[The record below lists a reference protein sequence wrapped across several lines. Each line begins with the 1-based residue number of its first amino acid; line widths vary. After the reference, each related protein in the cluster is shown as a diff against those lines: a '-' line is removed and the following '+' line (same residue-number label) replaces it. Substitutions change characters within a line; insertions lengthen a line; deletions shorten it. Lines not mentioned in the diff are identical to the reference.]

1 MRKRLSVP
9 LLTAGLLTIGLLT
22 ALGLSRPLPVSRFAQ
37 LMTGKTL
44 LAAPAIRTLP
54 TRYYP
59 SGQAVEVLTLE
70 NEGQHWV
77 DSVFQVLTP
86 EQKIGQ
92 FFMVATFSNRHEGHY
107 QYIDHLIESYHIG
120 GLIFFQ
126 GGPYRQAILTNRY
139 QALSKVPL
147 LVGIDGEWGLGM
159 RLDSTMEFPKQM
171 TLGAIGN
178 TTQIQ
183 RMGDEIG
190 RQCQR
195 LGIQINFA
203 PVSDINSNPSN
214 PVIGNRSF
222 GETRENVATKAIA
235 YMRGLQG
242 RHVIATAKHFP
253 GHGDANADSHHTL
266 PLISRSSEQLRD
278 IDLYPFRQ
286 LIADSLMG
294 VVTGHLHVPVVDNTS
309 PALAATLS
317 EKVVTDLLKR
327 QLGFRGLV
335 FTDAMNMAGVSRAG
349 RHEDINLKALQA
361 GNDILLYPENV
372 KEATRVI
379 LEAIQQGKISQELID
394 EKVRKI
400 LRAKY
405 WAGLS
410 HRQPISLV
418 NLAADLDSPEA
429 HQIKADLAE
438 ESVTVVNDP
447 EHLLPLK
454 RLDTLQLASISI
466 GAERTLGNT
475 ETTFQRTIGQYAPC
489 VHITVP
495 DKPNTEAELAEVL
508 TQVGSANVVLISYH
522 RMSESAYRRFGVT
535 KASTDLI
542 GRLRQM
548 GKKVIVTAFGSPYS
562 LPAFA
567 GANALLCAYQDFD
580 EMQQTVPQILFGALP
595 AKGLLPVTAGEWR
608 AGAGRQL
615 DPAGRLA
622 TGTPESVGM
631 KSAVLAKIDAL
642 VQGAIRDKVV
652 PGCQVLVA
660 RKGKIV
666 YSKNFGG
673 LTYGPTAEHVTD
685 ATLYDLASLTKVLS
699 TLQVVMWLYDRKQLD
714 LDQKAS
720 FYLPELRGTNKQNI
734 TIRDLLWHQS
744 GLIAFYPQLWDRTR
758 NATGGLKPEY
768 YSPVADSLHTLQI
781 APTLWAKPALKDSV
795 WKWVIQ
801 SPMSRK
807 TDESGK
813 PAYVYSDLGFL
824 TLQKVVERITHQPL
838 DKFVT
843 NQLYR
848 PLGLT
853 SIGFTPLQRLTNP
866 RCAPTEQ
873 DTYFRNSLLVGTVH
887 DQMAAVQGGVS
898 GHAGLFSNAHDIAAL
913 LQMNLQQGEYGG
925 HPVFQVST
933 VPYFTQTISPR
944 SFRALGWDKPNP
956 NDNSVYLA
964 DQASARSFGHTG
976 FTGNMVWVDPDKE
989 LVFVFLS
996 NRIHPTAANTLINTT
1011 KLRRRIDEL
1020 VYLSIQ

>member
-1 MRKRLSVP
+1 MIRKRLSVP
-9 LLTAGLLTIGLLT
+9 LLTVCLL
-22 ALGLSRPLPVSRFAQ
+22 ALGLMVAFGWGRPLPVSRFAR
-37 LMTGKTL
+37 L
-44 LAAPAIRTLP
+44 LAGRSLPPAPSVSP
-54 TRYYP
+54 SHYYP
-59 SGQAVEVLTLE
+59 AAKPVEVLTLE
-70 NEGQHWV
+70 ANGQHWV
-77 DSVFQVLTP
+77 DSVFQSLTP

-92 FFMVATFSNRHEGHY
+92 FFMVATYSNRSEGHY
-107 QYIDHLIESYHIG
+107 QYIDHLIETSHIG

-147 LVGIDGEWGLGM
+147 LIGIDGEWGLGM
-159 RLDSTMEFPKQM
+159 RLDSTTEFPKQM
-171 TLGAIGN
+171 TLGAIRN
-178 TTQIQ
+178 TDYVRQ
-183 RMGDEIG
+183 MGDEIG

-203 PVSDINSNPSN
+203 PVSDINSNPAN

-235 YMRGLQG
+235 YMHGLQG

-253 GHGDANADSHHTL
+253 GHGDSNTDSHHTL

-294 VVTGHLHVPVVDNTS
+294 MVTGHLHVPVVDNSS

-327 QLGFRGLV
+327 ELGFRGLV
-335 FTDAMNMAGVSRAG
+335 FTDALNMAGVSRSV
-349 RHEDINLKALQA
+349 RREDVNLKALQA

-372 KEATRVI
+372 KDAGRII
-379 LEAIQQGKISQELID
+379 LEAIQQGKISQALID

-405 WAGLS
+405 WAGLA

-418 NLAADLDSPEA
+418 NLAADLNAPEA
-429 HQIKADLAE
+429 HQLKADLSEQA
-438 ESVTVVNDP
+438 VTVVSDP
-447 EHLLPLK
+447 QKLLPIH

-466 GAERTLGNT
+466 GADRSPTGA
-475 ETTFQRTIGQYAPC
+475 ETIFQQTIDQYAPC
-489 VHITVP
+489 VHITLP
-495 DKPNTEAELAEVL
+495 DKPTTDVELAEVL
-508 TQVGSANVVLISYH
+508 TQVGSANLVLLSYH
-522 RMSESAYRRFGVT
+522 HMSESAYRRFGLT
-535 KASTDLI
+535 KPSTDLI
-542 GRLRQM
+542 GRLKQL

-567 GANALLCAYQDFD
+567 GADALVCAYQDFE
-580 EMQQTVPQILFGALP
+580 EMQQTVPQVLFGALG
-595 AKGLLPVTAGEWR
+595 AKGMLPVTAGDWR
-608 AGAGRQL
+608 TGTGLQL
-615 DPAGRLA
+615 EPGGRLA
-622 TGTPESVGM
+622 AGTPESVGM
-631 KSAVLAKIDAL
+631 KSAVLAKIDVI
-642 VQGAIRDKVV
+642 VQDAIRDRVV

-673 LTYGPTAEHVTD
+673 LTYGPTAERVTD
-685 ATLYDLASLTKVLS
+685 ATLYDLASVTKVLS
-699 TLQVVMWLYDRKQLD
+699 TLQAVMWLYDRKQLD

-720 FYLPELRGTNKQNI
+720 FYLPELRGTNKQSI
-734 TIRDLLWHQS
+734 SIRDLLWHQS

-758 NATGGLKPEY
+758 NPGGGLKPEY

-824 TLQKVVERITHQPL
+824 TLQKVVERITRQPL
-838 DKFVT
+838 DKFVAA
-843 NQLYR
+843 QFYR
-848 PLGLT
+848 PLGLST
-853 SIGFTPLQRLTNP
+853 ICFTPLQRLTNP
-866 RCAPTEQ
+866 HCAPTEQ

-898 GHAGLFSNAHDIAAL
+898 GHAGLFGTAREVAAI
-913 LQMNLQQGEYGG
+913 LQMNLQNGEYGG
-925 HPVFQVST
+925 HRFFQTST
-933 VPYFTQTISPR
+933 VPYFAQTISPR
-944 SFRALGWDKPNP
+944 SYRALGWDKLNP
-956 NDNSVYLA
+956 TDNSVYLA
-964 DQASARSFGHTG
+964 DQASSRSFGHTG
-976 FTGNMVWVDPDKE
+976 FTGNMVWIDPEKE

-996 NRIHPTAANTLINTT
+996 NRIYPTAANTLINTT
-1011 KLRRRIDEL
+1011 KLRRRIDEV
-1020 VYLSIQ
+1020 VYQSMP